1 MLPHW
6 PGDSLG
12 VRDDS
17 LGGGY
22 LLVVLFCVIDP
33 YQTKNTSQTQTKRT
47 VHICKSG
54 NKGAKKYIAFWEE
67 LKANRDERKIDK
79 I

>member
-12 VRDDS
+12 VRGDS

-22 LLVVLFCVIDP
+22 LLVVLFCVIDR
-33 YQTKNTSQTQTKRT
+33 YQTKNICQTRTKKLSYLQECSQRAEN
-47 VHICKSG
+47 IYRFLG
-54 NKGAKKYIAFWEE
+54 GFKKQIEMRG
-67 LKANRDERKIDK
+67 K
-79 I
+79 